1 MPAFFAA
8 QKAFNL
14 ADNFALVARLIVFFF
29 AIAVGLAGAA
39 GLGATRFFL
48 NALVVRLF
56 FGAGP
61 DLADAPKILR
71 SSLLRSSICSLIAVA
86 RLSWLIVRSSKF
98 MGTLTN
104 IQS

>member
-1 MPAFFAA
+1 LPAFFAA

-48 NALVVRLF
+48 NVLVVRLF
-56 FGAGP
+56 GVGP
-61 DLADAPKILR
+61 DLADAPRILR

>member
-56 FGAGP
+56 GVGP
-61 DLADAPKILR
+61 DLADAPRILR